1 MKYLTT
7 NERKIQLL
15 LMLSET
21 NSQDG
26 SVEGQEFTAY
36 VFIHLHLMPSSAQS
50 NSSDFKH
57 LVGQGR

>member
-1 MKYLTT
+1 
-7 NERKIQLL
+7 
-15 LMLSET
+15 MLSET